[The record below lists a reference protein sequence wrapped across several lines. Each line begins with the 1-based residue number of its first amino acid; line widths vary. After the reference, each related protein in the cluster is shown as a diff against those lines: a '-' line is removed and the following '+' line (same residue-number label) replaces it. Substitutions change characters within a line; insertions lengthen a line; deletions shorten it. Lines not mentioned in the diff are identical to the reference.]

1 MIVSLTTGSPAHRL
15 MIKGT
20 EYDDAIVIS
29 VEVPKQSI
37 KDAAERRDRS
47 GLWVAVANESIAML
61 RRMEE
66 EASPNGRRRRKR
78 RLERARIADTQ
89 RKQHERVEA

>member
-1 MIVSLTTGSPAHRL
+1 MNQEERRMIVSLTTGSPAHRL
-15 MIKGT
+15 MITGT

-61 RRMEE
+61 TSMEE
-66 EASPNGRRRRKR
+66 EASPKGRRRRKR
-78 RLERARIADTQ
+78 RSAA
-89 RKQHERVEA
+89 

>member
-1 MIVSLTTGSPAHRL
+1 MTEAEERRMIVSLTTGSPAHRL
-15 MIKGT
+15 RITGT

-47 GLWVAVANESIAML
+47 GLWVDVANASVSML
-61 RRMEE
+61 ARMED
-66 EASPNGRRRRKR
+66 EAGPNGRRRRKR
-78 RLERARIADTQ
+78 RLRREQERANAT
-89 RKQHERVEA
+89 